1 MLIGEDEEIWKRV
14 KRQMRIEGEVK
25 RVRIE
30 KLLWWK
36 MEDIEEREN
45 IKVRRII
52 GKIYEE

>member
-1 MLIGEDEEIWKRV
+1 
-14 KRQMRIEGEVK
+14 MRIEREVK

>member
-1 MLIGEDEEIWKRV
+1 
-14 KRQMRIEGEVK
+14 MRIEGEVK